1 LGVILTREAGMIG
14 DIVGEVA
21 GGALKFIG
29 RIFLEV
35 IFEFLIKGAG
45 YILCRPFYN
54 RRLDPDGGLVVFVG
68 LVFWVAVGVGIYAIT
83 RQL

>member
-1 LGVILTREAGMIG
+1 MIG

-45 YILCRPFYN
+45 YILCRPFS
-54 RRLDPDGGLVVFVG
+54 RRKLDPDGGLVVVVG
-68 LVFWVAVGVGIYAIT
+68 LTFWVAVGVGIYAIK
-83 RQL
+83 RQV

>member
-1 LGVILTREAGMIG
+1 MIG

-35 IFEFLIKGAG
+35 VFEFLIKGAG
-45 YILCRPFYN
+45 YILCSPLS
-54 RRLDPDGGLVVFVG
+54 RRRVDPDGRLVGVVG

-83 RQL
+83 R